1 MSEEHFFRRE
11 AEKMLPFMRFI
22 HKLRHVPNSARPG
35 DRVGDSRTATLS
47 TVKLT
52 VRENSLEQKDWQK
65 LCVSGILETSQDRGV
80 PK

>member
-35 DRVGDSRTATLS
+35 D
-47 TVKLT
+47 
-52 VRENSLEQKDWQK
+52 
-65 LCVSGILETSQDRGV
+65 
-80 PK
+80 